1 MTKIEVLGSGCA
13 NCQRLEALAR
23 QAIAGLGVEAE
34 VEKVTDM
41 KEIMARGVMATPGLA
56 VNGKV
61 VSKGRVP
68 SAAEVTS
75 LIATVLAEEASRS

>member
-1 MTKIEVLGSGCA
+1 MVKIEVLGSGCA

-23 QAIAGLGVEAE
+23 EAVAKLGVQAE
-34 VEKVTDM
+34 VAHVTDI

-68 SAAEVTS
+68 SAGELET
-75 LIATVLAEEASRS
+75 LISGAAS